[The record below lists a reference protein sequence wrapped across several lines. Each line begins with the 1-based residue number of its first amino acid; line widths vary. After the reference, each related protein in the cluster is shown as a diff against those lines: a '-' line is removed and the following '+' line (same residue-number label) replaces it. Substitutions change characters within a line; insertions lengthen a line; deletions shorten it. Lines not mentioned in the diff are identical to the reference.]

1 MRPARPAAPRR
12 PNVLIVGDFSFPYG
26 TGASSRV
33 FNYARGLQAAG
44 ARVKVICVEPTGR
57 RTR

>member
-1 MRPARPAAPRR
+1 MQPARPVASRR

-57 RTR
+57 VER